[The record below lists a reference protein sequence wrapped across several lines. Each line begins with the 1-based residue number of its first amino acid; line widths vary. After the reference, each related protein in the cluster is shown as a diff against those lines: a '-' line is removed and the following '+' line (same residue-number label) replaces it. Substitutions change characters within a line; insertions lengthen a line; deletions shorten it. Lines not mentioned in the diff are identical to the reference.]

1 MIQNYCAKR
10 PTKKWLF
17 FVLTHPKMGIM
28 ITNSEPLAYK
38 QQTCKYIETFL
49 WHFTLQKISLV
60 SQTSPDDGSSNH
72 TES

>member
-10 PTKKWLF
+10 PTKKLLF

-38 QQTCKYIETFL
+38 QQTCEYIETFL
-49 WHFTLQKISLV
+49 WQFHLAKNSLA

-72 TES
+72 TGS